1 MLAGKGE
8 FCPDFFF
15 SKMVEDPAVQKVVA
29 RESGLLDACTFCA
42 DVVPKFD
49 SHATPN
55 GIHNVVIY
63 KMPSNVSVEQYPQ
76 KYLALIDNWIARPA
90 VWKNL
95 IKFEQVRRRTIV
107 SKFQQTISLTVV
119 FKVAAQQ
126 YACQPPPHARLP
138 PTSAHLRP
146 TC

>member
-1 MLAGKGE
+1 VLLCFLVFRSRSFRSVKDQG
-8 FCPDFFF
+8 DST
-15 SKMVEDPAVQKVVA
+15 SKLDTEPAQFRGQFRVSFALV
-29 RESGLLDACTFCA
+29 SCTLTS
-42 DVVPKFD
+42 P
-49 SHATPN
+49 
-55 GIHNVVIY
+55 IY
-63 KMPSNVSVEQYPQ
+63 KVPSNVSVEQYPQ
-76 KYLALIDNWIARPA
+76 KYLALVENWIARPA
-90 VWKNL
+90 VRKNL
-95 IKFEQVRRRTIV
+95 IEFEQVRRRTIV